1 MLKTVADKMVDLF
14 LGWKIPA
21 TFGPDCY
28 VSFDRDRA
36 TANNSWPVGTNI
48 FTADEAKAM
57 IKNMAKCDVLL
68 NEYLASPGGHM
79 YIYNAKVVKI
89 VDADTVDVMVDLG
102 FEVYK
107 KVRTRLAGINAPE
120 LNTNEGKVAKAFLVG
135 ALPVDTPVIIVSKD
149 YDKYGRSVAV
159 IYQENV
165 NINQMLLDSGYAIPY
180 KG

>member
-1 MLKTVADKMVDLF
+1 MLKTVCDKMVDLF

-68 NEYLASPGGHM
+68 NEYLTSPGGHM

-120 LNTNEGKVAKAFLVG
+120 LNTDEGKVAKAFLVG